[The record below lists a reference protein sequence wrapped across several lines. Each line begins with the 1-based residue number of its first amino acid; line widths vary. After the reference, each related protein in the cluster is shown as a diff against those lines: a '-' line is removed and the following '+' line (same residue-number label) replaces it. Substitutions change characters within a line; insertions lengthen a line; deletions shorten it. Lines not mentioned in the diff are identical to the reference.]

1 MFLSE
6 IFLSEQQDAVAII
19 FGRFNPPHKGHR
31 AAWETAAQYPR
42 WYVGTNQSTQ
52 GPKDPLPYD
61 IKIEAM
67 KTIWPEVE
75 DHIVAEQSWLT
86 LASKVFDEHGEVTL
100 VCCTDEEWV
109 TKTIIQYNGHQGAHG
124 YYNFPEIRQEPT
136 PRLSSATALRDA
148 VKAGDR
154 EAFSDAAGVSADTPV
169 AGKPFFDLVAEY
181 LLPYQNA
188 PKKVAKKRDL
198 SEGIPLKFNTVEL
211 SESQIHNYVKEWYSL
226 YHIDRPH
233 SKSVAN
239 IRRLVG
245 KKLAESKEA
254 EAIATFIDMI
264 KSVDYPKTIKIGD
277 HFAVLSFEI
286 VFAWKE
292 INATG
297 FVTPKEVV
305 DIKLNNNGTINYIK
319 FADGDRYPRL
329 TPATYQGKPIEQTAY
344 FTDESSAETT
354 LTALT
359 LKVPSDW
366 ELDVSGVRRGIA
378 ESSAPHAGDE
388 VYYGTRLVGWFKGY
402 SNHGKIITEPNL
414 DELGD
419 EYANSHVYWDPQND
433 ITIKP
438 KHVVSEG
445 WKSKAGAAALAAA
458 TVAGIGMSP
467 KLTVDGVTYDKAI
480 SAPPEDAKTVTKDG
494 KRYKV
499 WQSRPLKQRPGGG
512 KYNLYKQID
521 ESAWP
526 FDHLINEEAAGV
538 GVIANKKQAKD
549 PRYSMSLTKDVR
561 PGEVERSL
569 KKLHLK

>member
-31 AAWETAAQYPR
+31 AAWETAAQYPH

-109 TKTIIQYNGHQGAHG
+109 TKTIIQYNGQQGAHG

-188 PKKVAKKRDL
+188 PKRATKKKD
-198 SEGIPLKFNTVEL
+198 
-211 SESQIHNYVKEWYSL
+211 
-226 YHIDRPH
+226 
-233 SKSVAN
+233 
-239 IRRLVG
+239 
-245 KKLAESKEA
+245 
-254 EAIATFIDMI
+254 
-264 KSVDYPKTIKIGD
+264 
-277 HFAVLSFEI
+277 
-286 VFAWKE
+286 
-292 INATG
+292 
-297 FVTPKEVV
+297 
-305 DIKLNNNGTINYIK
+305 
-319 FADGDRYPRL
+319 
-329 TPATYQGKPIEQTAY
+329 
-344 FTDESSAETT
+344 
-354 LTALT
+354 
-359 LKVPSDW
+359 
-366 ELDVSGVRRGIA
+366 
-378 ESSAPHAGDE
+378 
-388 VYYGTRLVGWFKGY
+388 
-402 SNHGKIITEPNL
+402 TE
-414 DELGD
+414 
-419 EYANSHVYWDPQND
+419 
-433 ITIKP
+433 
-438 KHVVSEG
+438 VSEG

-499 WQSRPLKQRPGGG
+499 WQSSPLKQRPGGG

-526 FDHLINEEAAGV
+526 FDYLLETADTKSREFQWTDYDGMSMSDRMMVAETFFSKNSNLFETNEQHSVDYFFSLKPHAPALKEGTPYIAALLGMVNDRVVPLQAVEICTIVSKTGSEYKVRLSDGTITMFPNEYISKNMVAETFFFKDIDSYDQFRAAIFLKFSVDLVPQDQIKGIELLSDDISEEAAGV
-538 GVIANKKQAKD
+538 GVIASKKQAKD

-569 KKLHLK
+569 KKLRLR

>member
-31 AAWETAAQYPR
+31 AAWETASQYPR

-109 TKTIIQYNGHQGAHG
+109 TKTIMQYNGQQGAHG

-233 SKSVAN
+233 SKSVTN
-239 IRRLVG
+239 IRRLSG

-254 EAIATFIDMI
+254 ETISTFIDMI

-277 HFAVLSFEI
+277 QFAVLSFEI

-305 DIKLNNNGTINYIK
+305 DIKLNDNGSIDYIK

-344 FTDESSAETT
+344 FTDAHSAEST

-359 LKVPSDW
+359 LKVPTDW

-378 ESSAPHAGDE
+378 ED
-388 VYYGTRLVGWFKGY
+388 
-402 SNHGKIITEPNL
+402 TELP
-414 DELGD
+414 EA
-419 EYANSHVYWDPQND
+419 E
-433 ITIKP
+433 
-438 KHVVSEG
+438 VSEG

-499 WQSRPLKQRPGGG
+499 WQSSPLKQRPGGG
-512 KYNLYKQID
+512 KYNLYKRID

-526 FDHLINEEAAGV
+526 FDHLVNEEAAGV

-569 KKLHLK
+569 KKLRLK